1 MICSPLA
8 PAIPYNALSLLG
20 IQVVLTMHAPVE
32 LPPPSLLV
40 CGGHRRRVV
49 RTEDSNIRVAH
60 SAHDAERG
68 LVDESNVVLG

>member
-1 MICSPLA
+1 
-8 PAIPYNALSLLG
+8 
-20 IQVVLTMHAPVE
+20 MHAPVK

-40 CGGHRRRVV
+40 GGRHRRRVV